1 MSKVVVVTG
10 ASSGIGLAIAQ
21 NFESLGY
28 TVYSFS
34 RNAPSDENIH
44 FIPCDVSDFESVLH
58 AFSSLIDKEGEID
71 ILVNNAGMGI
81 SGAIEYAPQQ
91 DIKRIVDV
99 NLLGVVNC
107 CQVALPYLRESKG
120 IILNISSL
128 GAEFTIAFQAMY
140 SATKSAVLAFSTAL
154 RNEVRPCGVRVSC
167 LLPGDVKT
175 DFTKNRIKKET
186 PETVYSQREK
196 RSVAYMEKCEQS
208 GMPASKIAK
217 KVVKICNKKH
227 PPVSFTV
234 GVQYKLARFAYRILP
249 QKLVNKILYS
259 MYGK

>member
-28 TVYSFS
+28 SVYSFS
-34 RNAPSDENIH
+34 RKAPSDKNIH
-44 FIPCDVSDFESVLH
+44 FISCDVSDIESVQKAFESL
-58 AFSSLIDKEGEID
+58 LDKEKQID
-71 ILVNNAGMGI
+71 ILINNAGMGI

-91 DIKRIVDV
+91 DIKRIIDV

-107 CQVALPYLRESKG
+107 CQIALPYLRESKG
-120 IILNISSL
+120 MILNVSSL
-128 GAEFTIAFQAMY
+128 GAEFTIAFQSMY

-175 DFTKNRIKKET
+175 DFTKNRIKQET
-186 PETVYSQREK
+186 PETVYSEREK
-196 RSVAYMEKCEQS
+196 RSVGYMEKCEQN

-217 KVVKICNKKH
+217 KVVKVCNQKH

-234 GVQYKLARFAYRILP
+234 GVPYKLARFAYRILP